1 MKRLFLMGPIG
12 CGKSTMIR
20 NTLGRD
26 ISRAGGFLTVRI
38 TDGPKLLGF
47 ELVSPCSPRHGHRF
61 LDFENGALQKDRV
74 FSDFGI
80 AYLQTPASFAV
91 ADEFGGLELL
101 ENEFYNAL
109 LAFLQSDIPCI
120 GVLKTEEAAAA
131 MAEKVPLGLVY
142 FQRYQTLLQTLK
154 NDPETQLIPT
164 TGWQNQS
171 TVEILA
177 QWAEKYVRRR
187 CNGAALI
194 SGKN

>member
-1 MKRLFLMGPIG
+1 MKRLFLMGSIG

-20 NTLGRD
+20 NALGRD
-26 ISRAGGFLTVRI
+26 ISQAGGFLTVRI

-47 ELVSPCSPRHGHRF
+47 ELVSPRALHQGHRF
-61 LDFENGALQKDRV
+61 LDFENGTLQKDRV
-74 FSDFGI
+74 FTDFGI
-80 AYLQTPASFAV
+80 SYLQTPASFAV
-91 ADEFGGLELL
+91 IDEFGGLELL
-101 ENEFYNAL
+101 EDDFYNAL
-109 LAFLQSDIPCI
+109 LTFLQSDIPCI

-131 MAEKVPLGLVY
+131 MAEKVPLGPIY
-142 FQRYQTLLQTLK
+142 FQRYRTLLQTLK

-164 TGWQNQS
+164 TGWQDQS

-177 QWAEKYVRRR
+177 QWAEKYIRRR